1 MLALVSFSLAERV
14 FIGKSIITIEDY
26 LSSTAM
32 KYSQSLLMGSYNT
45 LKGLYH
51 KVEHY
56 HMAISYFFNVFC
68 PTYGVTED
76 DVEECKEE
84 YMKLSVEECSEVIRK
99 SKLSEE
105 NIFGIYITH

>member
-1 MLALVSFSLAERV
+1 MVLFSLAERI

-32 KYSQSLLMGSYNT
+32 KYSQSLLKGSYNT

-68 PTYGVTED
+68 PTYGITED

-84 YMKLSVEECSEVIRK
+84 YWKLNAGERSVAIRESE
-99 SKLSEE
+99 LSEE
-105 NIFGIYITH
+105 DIFGIYVTH